1 MPDIAIEVALQ
12 PWIAFQTD
20 GLIMLSDILTPL
32 PALRI
37 EVDVKGECPCIPSP
51 ICRLQAVNN
60 CQ

>member
-1 MPDIAIEVALQ
+1 MPDIAIELPLQ

-37 EVDVKGECPCIPSP
+37 EIDVKDECPCILST
-51 ICRLQAVNN
+51 ICRLQAINN